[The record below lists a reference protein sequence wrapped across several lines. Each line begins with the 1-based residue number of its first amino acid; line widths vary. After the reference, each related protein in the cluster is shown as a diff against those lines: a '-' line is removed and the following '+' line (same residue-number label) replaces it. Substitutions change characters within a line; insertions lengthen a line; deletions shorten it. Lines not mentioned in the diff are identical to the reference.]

1 MNTGTEIIIDHQI
14 TQAEINS
21 SGLNILIGTDK
32 ITEIVIGMPGPAG
45 SPGID
50 GNDGSNGADGIP
62 GTKGEPGEGLPI
74 GGALGQVL
82 LKQSGADFDSAWS
95 PNFKIDPSTGN
106 VGIGVD
112 PNSTSRMQIKGIN
125 NDTYGGDILNLKTLS
140 GLTVLRVFN
149 NGRVDFANTG
159 LQIQPSG
166 GVSFAGLSTSKSGNT
181 IYLNAYDPSNDMQV
195 VLYNSQLPTANLR
208 LADGRLQ
215 VEGIADSYFA
225 GNLGIGTQNPSTKL
239 HVNGP
244 IRCGSYTV
252 TTVPSANA
260 SGAGSIIYISDEVG
274 GATFAFSD
282 GTDWRRMS
290 DRAVVS

>member
-50 GNDGSNGADGIP
+50 GNDGLAGA
-62 GTKGEPGEGLPI
+62 KGDPGEGLPI
-74 GGALGQVL
+74 GGVLGQVL
-82 LKQSGADFDSAWS
+82 LKKSGADFDSAWS
-95 PNFKIDPSTGN
+95 TNFKIDPSTGN

-112 PNSTSRMQIKGIN
+112 PNSTSRMQIRGIS

-140 GLTVLRVFN
+140 GLTALRVFN

-166 GVSFAGLSTSKSGNT
+166 GVSFAGLSTSKSGND
-181 IYLNAYDPSNDMQV
+181 IYLNAYNPNNDMTV
-195 VLYNSQLPTANLR
+195 VLYNSQLPAADLR

-215 VEGIADSYFA
+215 VEGIADSYFTA
-225 GNLGIGTQNPSTKL
+225 NLGIGTQSPTTKL
-239 HVNGP
+239 DVRGAV
-244 IRCGSYTV
+244 RLGSYTISSL
-252 TTVPSANA
+252 PIA
-260 SGAGSIIYISDEVG
+260 STLGAGSIIYVPDEAG
-274 GATFAFSD
+274 GPTIAFSD

-290 DRAVVS
+290 DRAAVS